1 MKGLIKKML
10 DEALILKADK
20 QNSSLVVFSNNADVK
35 QASQETFRSKEAL
48 KGAGF
53 KWDNEI
59 KAWVTPMDNFEEAKK
74 TLEGVNK
81 SGEFI
86 GKLEDLEEF
95 LRSSEDFQG
104 KGNLMDK
111 ITLYVQDLANAT
123 DEKAMSEE
131 IKRYLTFF
139 ASFKGHS
146 FYNTFLI
153 WIQKP
158 SATSVAGFKQ
168 WEKRFRRVKK
178 GAKGIMIFIPI
189 FNKLTDKGDAG
200 NNDTGLDKEVS
211 KGGAVRFKPG
221 YVFDISDTEPIDER
235 GDVPETPKWFM
246 EAEPTE
252 RTKELYSYLSEI
264 LDNMG
269 VNLTKGD
276 AKGGEKG
283 YSAGNHINMS
293 SDIEGAG
300 EVSTLV
306 HELAHEL
313 MHWKKSSIFYQGD
326 ETKFDKGL
334 KELQAESVAYIVM
347 KHYELP
353 VQHQP
358 TYLALWK
365 GNKEKVLANMKV
377 ISEVAK
383 FVINEI
389 DKVAGQ
395 AKSPEQENIDEDL
408 YL

>member
-1 MKGLIKKML
+1 MKDLIKKML

-20 QNSSLVVFSNNADVK
+20 QNDKLVVFSNNTDAK
-35 QASQETFRSKEAL
+35 LASQETFRNKEAL
-48 KGAGF
+48 KTSGF
-53 KWDNEI
+53 KWDNDI
-59 KAWVTPMDNFEEAKK
+59 KAWVSPIDNFEEAKK
-74 TLEGVNK
+74 ALESINK
-81 SGEFI
+81 SSEFV

-95 LRSSEDFQG
+95 IKNSEDFQG

-111 ITLYVQDLANAT
+111 INMYVQDLANAT
-123 DEKAMSEE
+123 DEKAMSAE

-139 ASFKGHS
+139 ASFRGHS
-146 FYNTFLI
+146 FYNTLLI
-153 WIQKP
+153 WIQK
-158 SATSVAGFKQ
+158 SNATKVAGFRQ
-168 WEKRFRRVKK
+168 WEAKHRRVVK
-178 GAKGIMIFIPI
+178 GAKGIMIFAPI
-189 FNKLTDKGDAG
+189 FIKGKKEEPGSDKE
-200 NNDTGLDKEVS
+200 LDKEVS
-211 KGGAVRFKPG
+211 KGAPVRFRPV

-235 GDVPETPKWFM
+235 GSVPETPKWF
-246 EAEPTE
+246 EESEPTE

-293 SDIEGAG
+293 SDVEGAG
-300 EVSTLV
+300 ELSTLV

-326 ETKFDKGL
+326 EIKYDKSI

-347 KHYELP
+347 KHYGLP

-365 GNKEKVLANMKV
+365 GNKEKILANMKV
-377 ISEVAK
+377 ISDVAK
-383 FVINEI
+383 FIIDEI
-389 DKVAGQ
+389 DKVA
-395 AKSPEQENIDEDL
+395 AASTKNSEELDEDL
-408 YL
+408 YF